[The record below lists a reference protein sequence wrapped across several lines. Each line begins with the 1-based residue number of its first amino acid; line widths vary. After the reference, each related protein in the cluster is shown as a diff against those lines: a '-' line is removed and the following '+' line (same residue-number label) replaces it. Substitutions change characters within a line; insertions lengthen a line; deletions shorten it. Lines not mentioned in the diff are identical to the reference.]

1 MSIEDLKILFGEHPE
16 LAAVRKALAHNDAHV
31 LLSGLHASARALAIA
46 AISSYTSSSAAWQ
59 KVLGEAG
66 SPQKLKFSGAPIKL
80 FVIFDNAE
88 AAQYIYSDLR
98 SLTPPSPEGK
108 GEIYFFPAA
117 QKRRGVDEAAQIQR
131 TECLTAIMKAYPNPS
146 LKGGAQTQTPFPLGE
161 GREEA
166 LIIVTY
172 PEAIAEPV
180 PAKEEL
186 SAISFQLSVGQE
198 VQISAVSEQLS
209 DLGFERV
216 DFVFQPGQYAVRGSI
231 VDVYSYSHDD
241 PYRLDFFGDEIDSI
255 RTFDIEDQLS
265 KSRVENAEIVGLNS
279 GKAALN
285 SSEGAFNC
293 AEGTF
298 TQSMIVDYLTDDFIW
313 VSNDFA
319 LSAFRYASKIHFD
332 DRSSGELALPTNM
345 KFAGT
350 PLENRK
356 TIELNEKST
365 FATHS
370 RVNFETTPQPV
381 FHKQFDILTED
392 LKRHIEEGY
401 KVYILA
407 EQQKQLDR
415 LKAIMEAY
423 PNPSLEG
430 GAQTQTP
437 FPLGEGREEA
447 HFIGINATLH
457 EGFVDKG
464 LKICC
469 YTDHQIF
476 ERFHRVMMSSENAR
490 RGKAIITL
498 REINQLQVGDYVVHS
513 DHGIAKFGGLVTTP
527 VNGKP
532 QEMIKLN
539 YRDGANVFVSIHNL
553 HRISKYKGRE
563 GSEPTIARLGS
574 GQWERLKERTKDKVK
589 DIARDLIRLYA
600 TRKQQKGFAYS
611 PDGYMQHEL
620 EASFLYEDTP
630 DQAKATADVKHD
642 LESPMPMDRLV
653 CGDVGFG
660 KTEVAMRA
668 AFKVAT
674 DGKQVAVLVPTTV
687 LALQHYNTFT
697 ERMKNMPVRIE
708 YLSRLKSAKETK
720 EILDEL
726 EAGKIDILIGTHKL
740 IGKSVKWHD
749 LGLLIIDEEQKFGV
763 AAKEKLKSLRT
774 NVDVLTLT
782 ATPIPR
788 TLQFS
793 LLGARDLSIMTTPPQ
808 NRYPVQTELITVND
822 EDIIKEAIELE
833 MGRNGQIFIVN
844 NRIEMLPR
852 IEHKI
857 HKLCPEARIIVAHGQ
872 LPAGEMEE
880 RLEAFINYDYDILL
894 STTIIESGVDIPNVN
909 TILIFSADKYGL
921 ADLHQLRGRVGRSN
935 RKAYC
940 YLIAPER
947 ELLTED
953 ARRRLEA
960 LSTFAELGAGFNL
973 AMQDLDI
980 RGAGN
985 MLGSEQSGFIAD
997 LGYETYQRILN
1008 EAVEEL
1014 REEMEAYP
1022 NPSQE
1027 GGAQTQTPFPSGE
1040 GRGEARSWCQDA
1052 QLETDIPVCFPT
1064 EYIENISERI
1074 TLYRELD
1081 SLHSEEQLL
1090 DFRKKL
1096 IDRFGVLP
1104 EPAEELLEVVR
1115 LRWLCCRLGVEKI
1128 LLKGER
1134 MTMYLVQ
1141 HKEAY
1146 WQSEIFGKI
1155 VQYAVTR
1162 PERCSLH
1169 EERDKKGIPTGRR
1182 YVTIT
1187 NVKTIAGAIRLLSK
1201 IESGTIDN

>member
-1 MSIEDLKILFGEHPE
+1 MRRE
-16 LAAVRKALAHNDAHV
+16 LEKGKVSH
-31 LLSGLHASARALAIA
+31 LLLTGVYASTRAL
-46 AISSYTSSSAAWQ
+46 
-59 KVLGEAG
+59 VLTHVRR
-66 SPQKLKFSGAPIKL
+66 PL
-80 FVIFDNAE
+80 FILLDNSE
-88 AAQYIYSDLR
+88 AAQYLYADLKVL
-98 SLTPPSPEGK
+98 SESPEANVF
-108 GEIYFFPAA
+108 FFPSS
-117 QKRRGVDEAAQIQR
+117 KRRRTTDEAMVIQR
-131 TECLTAIMKAYPNPS
+131 TEVLAALSRLATTPS
-146 LKGGAQTQTPFPLGE
+146 ASP
-161 GREEA
+161 
-166 LIIVTY
+166 IVVTY
-172 PEAIAEPV
+172 PEALSETV
-180 PAKEEL
+180 PAKNEL
-186 SAISFQLSVGQE
+186 SAISFQLSTGQE
-198 VQISAVSEQLS
+198 IAHSALSKQLL
-209 DLGFERV
+209 DLGFEQV
-216 DFVFQPGQYAVRGSI
+216 DFVFQPGQYAIRGSI
-231 VDVYSYSHDD
+231 VDIYSYSHDI

-255 RTFDIEDQLS
+255 REFDIEDQLS
-265 KSRVENAEIVGLNS
+265 KTKVEKAEIVGAQNTDRS
-279 GKAALN
+279 ADR
-285 SSEGAFNC
+285 
-293 AEGTF
+293 
-298 TQSMIVDYLTDDFIW
+298 TQTYIPAYLTDNFIW
-313 VSNDFA
+313 VSNDWSIVRFKLDGLGVMESIGA
-319 LSAFRYASKIHFD
+319 IETH
-332 DRSSGELALPTNM
+332 
-345 KFAGT
+345 
-350 PLENRK
+350 K

-365 FATHS
+365 FPTHS
-370 RVNFETTPQPV
+370 KITLDIVPQPL
-381 FHKQFDILTED
+381 FHKQFDLLTED
-392 LKRHIEEGY
+392 IRRHMADGY
-401 KVYILA
+401 KIYILA

-415 LKAIMEAY
+415 LKAIFEADSDA
-423 PNPSLEG
+423 PLADNPS
-430 GAQTQTP
+430 
-437 FPLGEGREEA
+437 PLA
-447 HFIGINATLH
+447 FIGINATLH
-457 EGFVDKG
+457 EGFVDHG

-476 ERFHRVMMSSENAR
+476 ERYHRVTLASENAR

-498 REINQLQVGDYVVHS
+498 REINQLQIGDYVVHA
-513 DHGIAKFGGLVTTP
+513 DHGIARFGGLVTTP

-563 GSEPTIARLGS
+563 GTEPTIARLGS
-574 GQWERLKERTKDKVK
+574 GAWERLKERTKEKVK

-600 TRKQQKGFAYS
+600 TRKQQKGFAYT

-630 DQAKATADVKHD
+630 DQAKATAEVKRD
-642 LESPMPMDRLV
+642 MESPMPMDRLV

-668 AFKVAT
+668 AFKAAT

-687 LALQHYNTFT
+687 LALQHYNTFK
-697 ERMKNMPVRIE
+697 ERMKNLPVRIE
-708 YLSRLKSAKETK
+708 YLSRLKSAKEIK
-720 EILDEL
+720 ELLSEL

-763 AAKEKLKSLRT
+763 AAKEKLKTLRA
-774 NVDVLTLT
+774 NIDVLTLT

-793 LLGARDLSIMTTPPQ
+793 LLGARDLSVMTTPPP
-808 NRYPVQTELITVND
+808 NRYPVQTELITVED
-822 EDIIKEAIELE
+822 EDIIKEAIDLELE
-833 MGRNGQIFIVN
+833 RNGQVFIVN
-844 NRIEMLPR
+844 NRIDMLPR
-852 IEHKI
+852 IENRI
-857 HKLCPEARIIVAHGQ
+857 HKLCPEARIITAHGQ
-872 LPAGEMEE
+872 MTPGEMEE
-880 RLEAFINYDYDILL
+880 RLEAFINYDYDILI

-909 TILIFSADKYGL
+909 TILIFSANKYGL

-940 YLIAPER
+940 YLIAPEK

-1014 REEMEAYP
+1014 REEEGLGSDEDQMVNGKYP
-1022 NPSQE
+1022 NE
-1027 GGAQTQTPFPSGE
+1027 KMT
-1040 GRGEARSWCQDA
+1040 WCSDS
-1052 QLETDIPVCFPT
+1052 QLETDLPISFPP

-1081 SLHSEEQLL
+1081 NLHSEDQLL
-1090 DFRKKL
+1090 EYRKRL

-1104 EPAEELLEVVR
+1104 EPAEELLSVVR
-1115 LRWLCCRLGVEKI
+1115 LRWLCCRLGIEKI

-1141 HKEAY
+1141 NKDAY
-1146 WQSEIFGKI
+1146 WQSEVFGRI
-1155 VQYAVTR
+1155 IQYAVSR
-1162 PERCSLH
+1162 AERCSLH
-1169 EERDKKGIPTGRR
+1169 EETDKKGIKTGRR

-1187 NVKTIAGAIRLLSK
+1187 NVKTIAGAINLLSK
-1201 IESGTIDN
+1201 IENNEI

>member
-1 MSIEDLKILFGEHPE
+1 MSIEELKILFGEHPE

-31 LLSGLHASARALAIA
+31 LLSGLHASARALALA
-46 AISSYTSSSAAWQ
+46 Q
-59 KVLGEAG
+59 LRKPL
-66 SPQKLKFSGAPIKL
+66 L
-80 FVIFDNAE
+80 VIFDNAE

-98 SLTPPSPEGK
+98 SLESRVF
-108 GEIYFFPAA
+108 FFPHS
-117 QKRRGVDEAAQIQR
+117 QKRRAVDEAAQIQR
-131 TECLTAIMKAYPNPS
+131 TECLTALTRA
-146 LKGGAQTQTPFPLGE
+146 E
-161 GREEA
+161 GLRVRGDGLQDP

-265 KSRVENAEIVGLNS
+265 KSRVENAEIVGPSN
-279 GKAALN
+279 GGNGDAALN
-285 SSEGAFNC
+285 GENGALM
-293 AEGTF
+293 T
-298 TQSMIVDYLTDDFIW
+298 DYLTDDFIW
-313 VSNDFA
+313 VSNDWSVVKFK
-319 LSAFRYASKIHFD
+319 LEGLRVTGYGLPD
-332 DRSSGELALPTNM
+332 D
-345 KFAGT
+345 
-350 PLENRK
+350 RK

-401 KVYILA
+401 KVFILA
-407 EQQKQLDR
+407 EQKKQLDR
-415 LKAIMEAY
+415 LEAIFDSINSGDAAL
-423 PNPSLEG
+423 NSSEG
-430 GAQTQTP
+430 TLNSSKGA
-437 FPLGEGREEA
+437 FNYAGGM
-447 HFIGINATLH
+447 FIGINATLH

-476 ERFHRVMMSSENAR
+476 ERYHRVTMSSENAR

-630 DQAKATADVKHD
+630 DQAKATAEVKHD

-1014 REEMEAYP
+1014 REEENLTP
-1022 NPSQE
+1022 TLSQ
-1027 GGAQTQTPFPSGE
+1027 GE
-1040 GRGEARSWCQDA
+1040 GDSWENGKWRNEKIVWCQDA

-1155 VQYAVTR
+1155 VQYAVMR

>member
-1 MSIEDLKILFGEHPE
+1 MQISELEILFAQHPE
-16 LAAVRKALAHNDAHV
+16 IRAMQREVAKGRGTHV
-31 LLSGLHASARALAIA
+31 LVAGLHASSRALALA
-46 AISSYTSSSAAWQ
+46 Q
-59 KVLGEAG
+59 MKE
-66 SPQKLKFSGAPIKL
+66 PL
-80 FVIFDNAE
+80 FVLLDDAE
-88 AAQYIYSDLR
+88 KAQYLYADLKA
-98 SLTPPSPEGK
+98 LGAEVG
-108 GEIYFFPAA
+108 FFPSS
-117 QKRRGVDEAAQIQR
+117 KRRRTIDDAAVIQR
-131 TECLTAIMKAYPNPS
+131 TETLTTLP
-146 LKGGAQTQTPFPLGE
+146 
-161 GREEA
+161 R
-166 LIIVTY
+166 IIVTY
-172 PEAIAEPV
+172 PEAVAEPV

-186 SAISFQLSVGQE
+186 SAVSFQLKVGQE
-198 VQISAVSEQLS
+198 VQLSAISHQLS
-209 DLGFERV
+209 DLGFEHV
-216 DFVFQPGQYAVRGSI
+216 DFVFMPGQYAIRGGI
-231 VDVYSYSHDD
+231 LDIYSYSHDN
-241 PYRLDFFGDEIDSI
+241 PYRIDFFGDEIDSI
-255 RTFDIEDQLS
+255 REFDIEDQLS
-265 KSRVENAEIVGLNS
+265 KARVENAEIVGNK
-279 GKAALN
+279 GDEANGRMAN
-285 SSEGAFNC
+285 V
-293 AEGTF
+293 
-298 TQSMIVDYLTDDFIW
+298 VDYLSEQTVW
-313 VSNDFA
+313 VSNDW
-319 LSAFRYASKIHFD
+319 SVV
-332 DRSSGELALPTNM
+332 
-345 KFAGT
+345 KFK
-350 PLENRK
+350 LEGLGVTGYGLQERT
-356 TIELNEKST
+356 TIELNDKST
-365 FATHS
+365 FPTHTKIS
-370 RVNFETTPQPV
+370 FDTVPQPV
-381 FHKQFDILTED
+381 FHKQFDILTDD
-392 LKRHIEEGY
+392 LKRHIDEGY
-401 KVYILA
+401 KIYILA

-415 LKAIMEAY
+415 LKAIFEA
-423 PNPSLEG
+423 N
-430 GAQTQTP
+430 
-437 FPLGEGREEA
+437 GEGTNGESPLA
-447 HFIGINATLH
+447 ANLSPLAFTGINATLH
-457 EGFVDKG
+457 EGFVDHG

-476 ERFHRVMMSSENAR
+476 ERYHRVTMTSENAR

-498 REINQLQVGDYVVHS
+498 REINQLQIGDYVVHS

-574 GQWERLKERTKDKVK
+574 GAWERLKERTKDKVK
-589 DIARDLIRLYA
+589 EIARDLIRLYA

-630 DQAKATADVKHD
+630 DQAKATADVKRD

-687 LALQHYNTFT
+687 LALQHYNTFK
-697 ERMKNMPVRIE
+697 ERMANMPVRIE
-708 YLSRLKSAKETK
+708 YISRLKTAKEIK
-720 EILDEL
+720 ELLADL

-740 IGKSVKWHD
+740 ISKSVKWHD

-763 AAKEKLKSLRT
+763 AAKEKLKALRT

-793 LLGARDLSIMTTPPQ
+793 LLGARDLSVMTTPPP
-808 NRYPVQTELITVND
+808 NRYPVQTELITVDD

-833 MGRNGQIFIVN
+833 MGRNGQVFIVN

-852 IEHKI
+852 IERRI
-857 HKLCPEARIIVAHGQ
+857 HKLCPEARIVTAHGQ

-909 TILIFSADKYGL
+909 TILIFSADRYGL

-940 YLIAPER
+940 YLIAPEK

-985 MLGSEQSGFIAD
+985 LLGSEQSGFIAD

-1014 REEMEAYP
+1014 KEEMSLEDGSASLQDASLQDA
-1022 NPSQE
+1022 N
-1027 GGAQTQTPFPSGE
+1027 AT
-1040 GRGEARSWCQDA
+1040 GRLWCNDA
-1052 QLETDIPVCFPT
+1052 QLETDLPCCFPT
-1064 EYIENISERI
+1064 DYIENISERI

-1081 SLHSEEQLL
+1081 NLRNEEQLL
-1090 DFRKKL
+1090 DFRKRL

-1104 EPAEELLEVVR
+1104 EPANELLDVVR
-1115 LRWLCCRLGVEKI
+1115 LRWLCCRLGIEKI

-1134 MTMYLVQ
+1134 MTLYLVQ

-1146 WQSEIFGKI
+1146 WQSEQFGNI
-1155 VQYAVTR
+1155 IQYAVTR

-1169 EERDKKGIPTGRR
+1169 EETDKKGIKTGRR

-1187 NVKTIAGAIRLLSK
+1187 NVKTINGAITLLSK
-1201 IESGTIDN
+1201 IERNELKVESL

>member
-1 MSIEDLKILFGEHPE
+1 MQIEDLDILFGQHPE
-16 LAAVRKALAHNDAHV
+16 IALARRELQKGKGTHL
-31 LLSGLHASARALAIA
+31 LLSGLHASARALALA
-46 AISSYTSSSAAWQ
+46 HMGTS
-59 KVLGEAG
+59 
-66 SPQKLKFSGAPIKL
+66 L
-80 FVIFDNAE
+80 FVVIDNAE
-88 AAQYIYSDLR
+88 EAQYIYGDLR
-98 SLTPPSPEGK
+98 SIEGQRNK
-108 GEIYFFPAA
+108 EQGTRVFFFPSS
-117 QKRRGVDEAAQIQR
+117 KRRRTTDDAAMIQR
-131 TECLTAIMKAYPNPS
+131 TETLTMIARYASSMSTTPS
-146 LKGGAQTQTPFPLGE
+146 LNDG
-161 GREEA
+161 

-180 PAKEEL
+180 PPKAEL
-186 SAISFQLSVGQE
+186 TKSSLSLAAGQE
-198 VQISAVSEQLS
+198 IQQSALGEQLNQ
-209 DLGFERV
+209 LGFERV
-216 DFVFQPGQYAVRGSI
+216 DFVFQPGQYAIRGSI
-231 VDVYSYSHDD
+231 VDIYSYSHDI

-255 RTFDIEDQLS
+255 REFDIEDQLS
-265 KSRVENAEIVGLNS
+265 KSRVEAAEIVG
-279 GKAALN
+279 
-285 SSEGAFNC
+285 SSNGENGGNGANG
-293 AEGTF
+293 A
-298 TQSMIVDYLTDDFIW
+298 SIVDYLTEDFVW
-313 VSNDFA
+313 VSNSWRVAQYKVESLGLTGHSYDLERTCTLEIAEQSSFTTH
-319 LSAFRYASKIHFD
+319 SKISFD
-332 DRSSGELALPTNM
+332 TM
-345 KFAGT
+345 
-350 PLENRK
+350 
-356 TIELNEKST
+356 
-365 FATHS
+365 
-370 RVNFETTPQPV
+370 PQPI
-381 FHKQFDILTED
+381 FHKQFDLLTED
-392 LKRHIEEGY
+392 LKRHIDEGY

-415 LKAIMEAY
+415 LKAILSATINGENGDATL
-423 PNPSLEG
+423 NGGNGDASLNG
-430 GAQTQTP
+430 GM
-437 FPLGEGREEA
+437 
-447 HFIGINATLH
+447 FIGINATLH
-457 EGFVDKG
+457 EGFVDRS

-476 ERFHRVMMSSENAR
+476 ERYHRVALSSENAR

-498 REINQLQVGDYVVHS
+498 REINQLQIGDYVVHS

-539 YRDGANVFVSIHNL
+539 YRDGACVFVSIHNL

-630 DQAKATADVKHD
+630 DQAKATADVKRD

-687 LALQHYNTFT
+687 LALQHYNTFR

-708 YLSRLKSAKETK
+708 YISRLKSAKEIK
-720 EILDEL
+720 ELLADL
-726 EAGKIDILIGTHKL
+726 EAGKIDILIGTHKI
-740 IGKSVKWHD
+740 IGKNVKWHD

-763 AAKEKLKSLRT
+763 AAKEKLKSLRA
-774 NVDVLTLT
+774 NIDVLTLT

-793 LLGARDLSIMTTPPQ
+793 LLGARDLSIMTTPPP
-808 NRYPVQTELITVND
+808 NRYPVQTELITIDD

-833 MGRNGQIFIVN
+833 MARNGQIFIVN

-852 IEHKI
+852 IERRI
-857 HKLCPEARIIVAHGQ
+857 QKLCPEARIIVAHGQ

-940 YLIAPER
+940 YLIAPEK
-947 ELLTED
+947 ELLTDD

-985 MLGSEQSGFIAD
+985 MLGAEQSGFIAD
-997 LGYETYQRILN
+997 LGYETYQRILS

-1014 REEMEAYP
+1014 KEEMVENDGMSATMSLNDAAAPLYD
-1022 NPSQE
+1022 E
-1027 GGAQTQTPFPSGE
+1027 
-1040 GRGEARSWCQDA
+1040 RHLWCADA
-1052 QLETDIPVCFPT
+1052 QLETDIAVCFPS

-1081 SLHSEEQLL
+1081 SLRNEDQLL
-1090 DFRKKL
+1090 DYRKRL
-1096 IDRFGVLP
+1096 IDRFGPLP
-1104 EPAEELLEVVR
+1104 EQAEELLEVVR
-1115 LRWLCCRLGVEKI
+1115 LRWLCCRLGIEKI
-1128 LLKGER
+1128 LLKGEH

-1141 HKEAY
+1141 NKEAY
-1146 WQSEIFGKI
+1146 WQSRQFGNMI
-1155 VQYAVTR
+1155 QYAVTR
-1162 PERCSLH
+1162 PERCTMQ
-1169 EERDKKGIPTGRR
+1169 EERDKKGFKTGRR
-1182 YVTIT
+1182 YMTIT
-1187 NVKTIAGAIRLLSK
+1187 NVKTINGAITLLHK
-1201 IESGTIDN
+1201 VETGEL

>member
-1 MSIEDLKILFGEHPE
+1 MSFFCCTFVPDFNLRYCARVGINDLKILFGQHPQ
-16 LAAVRKALAHNDAHV
+16 LAAVRKELAHTNAHL
-31 LLSGLHASARALAIA
+31 LLSGLHASARALALA
-46 AISSYTSSSAAWQ
+46 Q
-59 KVLGEAG
+59 LDK
-66 SPQKLKFSGAPIKL
+66 PL

-88 AAQYIYSDLR
+88 TAQYAYADLKA
-98 SLTPPSPEGK
+98 LGANA
-108 GEIYFFPAA
+108 GFFPSSKHRRTVDDAA
-117 QKRRGVDEAAQIQR
+117 VIQR
-131 TECLTAIMKAYPNPS
+131 IETLTTMS
-146 LKGGAQTQTPFPLGE
+146 HV
-161 GREEA
+161 
-166 LIIVTY
+166 IVTY
-172 PEAIAEPV
+172 PEAVAEPV

-186 SAISFQLSVGQE
+186 KAVSFQLSVGQE
-198 VQISAVSEQLS
+198 IQQSALGSQLS
-209 DLGFERV
+209 ELGFEHV
-216 DFVFQPGQYAVRGSI
+216 DFVFQPGQYAIRGSI
-231 VDVYSYSHDD
+231 VDIYSYSHDN

-255 RTFDIEDQLS
+255 REFDIEDQLS
-265 KSRVENAEIVGLNS
+265 KSRVEKAEIVGAKSQES
-279 GKAALN
+279 GVKNYIL
-285 SSEGAFNC
+285 
-293 AEGTF
+293 
-298 TQSMIVDYLTDDFIW
+298 DYLTDEYIW
-313 VSNDFA
+313 VSNDFSIVRFK
-319 LSAFRYASKIHFD
+319 LD
-332 DRSSGELALPTNM
+332 GLGLALGKSEHRT
-345 KFAGT
+345 
-350 PLENRK
+350 LE
-356 TIELNEKST
+356 INEKSS
-365 FATHS
+365 FAEYTKIA
-370 RVNFETTPQPV
+370 FDTMPQPV
-381 FHKQFDILTED
+381 FHKQFDILTDD
-392 LKRHIEEGY
+392 LKNHIDDGY
-401 KVYILA
+401 KTYILA
-407 EQQKQLDR
+407 EQTKQLDR
-415 LKAIMEAY
+415 LKAIFEAQDA
-423 PNPSLEG
+423 NIS
-430 GAQTQTP
+430 
-437 FPLGEGREEA
+437 
-447 HFIGINATLH
+447 FIGINATLH
-457 EGFVDKG
+457 EGFVDRE

-476 ERFHRVMMSSENAR
+476 ERFHRVQMTSENAR

-498 REINQLQVGDYVVHS
+498 REINQLQIGDYVVHS

-574 GQWERLKERTKDKVK
+574 GAWERLKERTKDKVK

-630 DQAKATADVKHD
+630 DQAKATADVKRD

-687 LALQHYNTFT
+687 LALQHYNTFR
-697 ERMKNMPVRIE
+697 ERMKNLPVRIE
-708 YLSRLKSAKETK
+708 YLSRLKSAKEIK
-720 EILDEL
+720 ELLADL

-740 IGKSVKWHD
+740 IGKGVKWHD

-793 LLGARDLSIMTTPPQ
+793 LLGARDLSVMTTPPP
-808 NRYPVQTELITVND
+808 NRYPVQTELITIDD
-822 EDIIKEAIELE
+822 EDLIKEAIELE

-852 IEHKI
+852 IERRI
-857 HKLCPEARIIVAHGQ
+857 QKLVPEARIITAHGQ
-872 LPAGEMEE
+872 MPAGEMEE

-940 YLIAPER
+940 YLIAPEK
-947 ELLTED
+947 ELLTEE

-960 LSTFAELGAGFNL
+960 LSTFAELGAGFSL

-997 LGYETYQRILN
+997 LGYETYQRILS

-1014 REEMEAYP
+1014 REE
-1022 NPSQE
+1022 E
-1027 GGAQTQTPFPSGE
+1027 GLSDKSEYSDYSEYSDKT
-1040 GRGEARSWCQDA
+1040 RLWCQDS
-1052 QLETDIPVCFPT
+1052 QLETDLPICFPT
-1064 EYIENISERI
+1064 DYIENISERI

-1081 SLHSEEQLL
+1081 SIRSEEQLL
-1090 DFRKKL
+1090 EFRKRL

-1104 EPAEELLEVVR
+1104 EPAEELLSVVQ
-1115 LRWLCCRLGVEKI
+1115 LRWLCCRLGIEKI

-1141 HKEAY
+1141 HKDAY
-1146 WQSEIFGKI
+1146 WQSEQFGRI
-1155 VQYAVTR
+1155 IQYAATR
-1162 PERCSLH
+1162 PERCLLH
-1169 EERDKKGIPTGRR
+1169 EEKDKKGIPTGRR
-1182 YVTIT
+1182 MATIT
-1187 NVKTIAGAIRLLSK
+1187 NVKTINGAINLLSK
-1201 IESGTIDN
+1201 IETGQIAQ

>member
-1 MSIEDLKILFGEHPE
+1 M
-16 LAAVRKALAHNDAHV
+16 
-31 LLSGLHASARALAIA
+31 
-46 AISSYTSSSAAWQ
+46 
-59 KVLGEAG
+59 
-66 SPQKLKFSGAPIKL
+66 
-80 FVIFDNAE
+80 
-88 AAQYIYSDLR
+88 
-98 SLTPPSPEGK
+98 
-108 GEIYFFPAA
+108 
-117 QKRRGVDEAAQIQR
+117 
-131 TECLTAIMKAYPNPS
+131 
-146 LKGGAQTQTPFPLGE
+146 
-161 GREEA
+161 
-166 LIIVTY
+166 
-172 PEAIAEPV
+172 
-180 PAKEEL
+180 
-186 SAISFQLSVGQE
+186 
-198 VQISAVSEQLS
+198 
-209 DLGFERV
+209 
-216 DFVFQPGQYAVRGSI
+216 
-231 VDVYSYSHDD
+231 
-241 PYRLDFFGDEIDSI
+241 
-255 RTFDIEDQLS
+255 
-265 KSRVENAEIVGLNS
+265 
-279 GKAALN
+279 
-285 SSEGAFNC
+285 
-293 AEGTF
+293 
-298 TQSMIVDYLTDDFIW
+298 
-313 VSNDFA
+313 
-319 LSAFRYASKIHFD
+319 
-332 DRSSGELALPTNM
+332 
-345 KFAGT
+345 
-350 PLENRK
+350 
-356 TIELNEKST
+356 
-365 FATHS
+365 
-370 RVNFETTPQPV
+370 PQPI

-392 LKRHIEEGY
+392 LKKHIKEGY

-415 LKAIMEAY
+415 LKAIFE
-423 PNPSLEG
+423 SLEDG
-430 GAQTQTP
+430 SASLPDANATGI
-437 FPLGEGREEA
+437 R
-447 HFIGINATLH
+447 FIGINATLH
-457 EGFVDKG
+457 EGFVDKW

-476 ERFHRVMMSSENAR
+476 ERFHRVTMSSENAR

-498 REINQLQVGDYVVHS
+498 REINQLQIGDYVVHS

-532 QEMIKLN
+532 QEMIKLI

-574 GQWERLKERTKDKVK
+574 GAWERLKERTKDKVK
-589 DIARDLIRLYA
+589 DIARDLIKLYA

-630 DQAKATADVKHD
+630 DQAKATADVKRD

-697 ERMKNMPVRIE
+697 ERMKNLPVRIE
-708 YLSRLKSAKETK
+708 FLSRLKSAKETK
-720 EILDEL
+720 ELLADL
-726 EAGKIDILIGTHKL
+726 EAGKIDILIGTHKI
-740 IGKSVKWHD
+740 IGKTVKWHD

-763 AAKEKLKSLRT
+763 AAKERLKSLRT
-774 NVDVLTLT
+774 NIDVLTLT

-793 LLGARDLSIMTTPPQ
+793 LLGARDLSVMTTPPQ
-808 NRYPVQTELITVND
+808 NRYPVQTELITIDD
-822 EDIIKEAIELE
+822 EDLIKEAIELE
-833 MGRNGQIFIVN
+833 MARNGQVFIVN

-852 IEHKI
+852 IERRI
-857 HKLCPEARIIVAHGQ
+857 QKLCPEARIVVAHGQ
-872 LPAGEMEE
+872 MPAGEMEE
-880 RLEAFINYDYDILL
+880 KLEAFINYDYDILL

-940 YLIAPER
+940 YLVAPDK

-960 LSTFAELGAGFNL
+960 LSTFAELGAGFSL

-1008 EAVEEL
+1008 EAIEEL
-1014 REEMEAYP
+1014 REEEGLGSDENQMVNGKCP
-1022 NPSQE
+1022 NE
-1027 GGAQTQTPFPSGE
+1027 KMT
-1040 GRGEARSWCQDA
+1040 WCSDS
-1052 QLETDIPVCFPT
+1052 QLETDLPVCFPT
-1064 EYIENISERI
+1064 DYIENISERI

-1090 DFRKKL
+1090 DFRKRL
-1096 IDRFGVLP
+1096 IDRFGALP
-1104 EPAEELLEVVR
+1104 EAAEELLDVVR
-1115 LRWLCCRLGVEKI
+1115 LRWICCRLGIEKI

-1141 HKEAY
+1141 HKDAY
-1146 WQSEIFGKI
+1146 WQSEVFGNMI
-1155 VQYAVTR
+1155 QYAATR
-1162 PERCSLH
+1162 PERCMLN

-1182 YVTIT
+1182 YITIT
-1187 NVKTIAGAIRLLSK
+1187 NVKTINGAMTLLSK
-1201 IESGTIDN
+1201 IERNEI